1 MFSLKGKKAKTKG
14 GAKAKKLWDSDDS
27 GDDVRG
33 DFAAEMERKRR
44 RVAALADDQLLAT
57 IDDVDHDQN
66 ATTAKATDESNKSG
80 QAGKS
85 RYLSGLM
92 EALKRR
98 EQAQAQ
104 LKHQRLAQRAEA
116 GAIVYTTT
124 TDNESTE
131 GSGGQLASK
140 LSSQDIERY
149 RQRYWARHPGRVR
162 FISDE
167 VTT

>member
-14 GAKAKKLWDSDDS
+14 GAKAKKSWDSDDS
-27 GDDVRG
+27 GDEGRG

-44 RVAALADDQLLAT
+44 RVAALANDQSSAT
-57 IDDVDHDQN
+57 IDDVDTNQN
-66 ATTAKATDESNKSG
+66 ATTAKAADESNKSG

-92 EALKRR
+92 EASKRR

-124 TDNESTE
+124 TDENTE

-149 RQRYWARHPGRVR
+149 RQRYWARHPERVR